1 MRYLIRRQKIKLVL
15 RPTQTYLNLMKPPG
29 MSKALE
35 ALRCAR
41 VASKGMRESKGP
53 HDFLVAWSSFL
64 SEFQTT
70 YNMMYAVID
79 EKEAKEAHW
88 KKKVKIDRETDPVLN
103 WLTAARHVASHVAA
117 FQIQKITGPSK
128 LSISLIPENSQN
140 LADARELFAV
150 IAPTMITPNS
160 LPPWIKG
167 SKVMVDPPEYHFGKS
182 LKSDLKC
189 NQLWDITDLA
199 LNYLER
205 MITEAKKYFTIMPQH
220 KAPTA

>member
-1 MRYLIRRQKIKLVL
+1 
-15 RPTQTYLNLMKPPG
+15 
-29 MSKALE
+29 
-35 ALRCAR
+35 
-41 VASKGMRESKGP
+41 
-53 HDFLVAWSSFL
+53 
-64 SEFQTT
+64 
-70 YNMMYAVID
+70 MMYAVID
-79 EKEAKEAHW
+79 EKEGKEDHW
-88 KKKVKIDRETDPVLN
+88 KKRAKIDRETDPVLN

-150 IAPTMITPNS
+150 IPPTMITPNS

-182 LKSDLKC
+182 LKSDLNC

-199 LNYLER
+199 LNYLEG
-205 MITEAKKYFTIMPQH
+205 MITEAENISPLGLNLKHQQLNIDYQNLEDTALIHQPRGH
-220 KAPTA
+220 NIAPCSTRRMTGECGSSSSTP